1 MFVQIFLKSG
11 NVNCTDSQFCSGFLY
26 KKLMALLTWGIIF
39 AVMVCR
45 SYFRCALP
53 MHYLRCIYSCIAVV
67 ESTTTT
73 YVVGNTYQTLP
84 APPLES
90 TVIIKQTFI
99 IKLWCFLQFLV
110 AYVLL
115 QRVYFCLQAVV
126 IPLRQSVETLSQK
139 TAQHDVNG
147 LFTPCTIVQN
157 IY

>member
-73 YVVGNTYQTLP
+73 YVVVNTYQTLP

-99 IKLWCFLQFLV
+99 IKLWLFLAIFS
-110 AYVLL
+110 
-115 QRVYFCLQAVV
+115 CLC
-126 IPLRQSVETLSQK
+126 
-139 TAQHDVNG
+139 TATKG
-147 LFTPCTIVQN
+147 LFQLTGSHSTQIVSRNTIIEKN
-157 IY
+157 STT